1 MVKYR
6 RRLLVYVAMI
16 LLIGGFLAFSCFST
30 WKQIYA
36 NKKTKEELSEKY
48 SNLLESEEN
57 LEGQVVKLQ
66 DTEYVLKYAREKY
79 YFVKPGEYIIE
90 LNEDD
95 EKEDN

>member
-6 RRLLVYVAMI
+6 RRLLVYVALI
-16 LLIGGFLAFSCFST
+16 ILIGGFLAFSCFST

-36 NKKTKEELSEKY
+36 NKKTKNELTEKY
-48 SNLLESEEN
+48 SNLLKSEEN

-79 YFVKPGEYIIE
+79 YFVKPGEYIID
-90 LNEDD
+90 LNEDND
-95 EKEDN
+95 EEDN